1 MYICMRARGRP
12 KACLRRRFRMAS
24 LGTGLPPLPIYLHTR
39 A

>member
-1 MYICMRARGRP
+1 MRARGRP
-12 KACLRRRFRMAS
+12 EACLRRRIRMAS